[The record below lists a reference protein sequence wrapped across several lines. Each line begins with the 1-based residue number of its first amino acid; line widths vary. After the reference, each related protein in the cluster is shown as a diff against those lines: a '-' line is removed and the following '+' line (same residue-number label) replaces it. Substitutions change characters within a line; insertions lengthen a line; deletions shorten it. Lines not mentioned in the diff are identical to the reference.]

1 MRRLILFLLLISSL
15 NVYGQIWEPIV
26 ESDKKIVYS
35 YDSTSVKRD
44 GDIVTYWELVD
55 YPTPWISGNKTI
67 ISSKTK
73 VIQDCKNNRFKI
85 SDLMDYDGRKGMG
98 NIVNIELVRKTD
110 WFYGE
115 EGTVNDA
122 MMKLVCGK

>member
-1 MRRLILFLLLISSL
+1 MTRLFFILSL
-15 NVYGQIWEPIV
+15 VCSFNVYGQIWEPIV

-35 YDSTSVKRD
+35 YDSTSIKRD

-67 ISSKTK
+67 VSSKTK

-85 SDLMDYDGRKGMG
+85 SDLMDYDGHKGMG
-98 NIVNIELVRKTD
+98 NIVNVELVRKTD
-110 WFYGE
+110 WFNGV
-115 EGTVNDA
+115 EGTVNHV
-122 MMKLVCGK
+122 MMKLVCR

>member
-1 MRRLILFLLLISSL
+1 MTRLFLILFLACSF

-67 ISSKTK
+67 VSSKTK

-85 SDLMDYDGRKGMG
+85 SDLMDYDGHKGMG
-98 NIVNIELVRKTD
+98 NIVNVELVRKTD

-115 EGTVNDA
+115 EGTVNDV
-122 MMKLVCGK
+122 MMKLVCR

>member
-1 MRRLILFLLLISSL
+1 MTRLFFILSL
-15 NVYGQIWEPIV
+15 VCSFNVYGQIWEPIV

-67 ISSKTK
+67 VSSKTK

-85 SDLMDYDGRKGMG
+85 SDLMDYDGHKGMG
-98 NIVNIELVRKTD
+98 NIVNVELVRKTD

-115 EGTVNDA
+115 EGTVNDV
-122 MMKLVCGK
+122 MMKLVCR